1 VIPADLRDVDDV
13 LAQAGRLLDF
23 SKPVGLLLVAVLHN
37 IGDSDDPAG
46 IAARYLA
53 ALAPGSHVVISQSTD
68 EFAPDQRR
76 GRKHRVPSYRF

>member
-1 VIPADLRDVDDV
+1 M
-13 LAQAGRLLDF
+13 LAQPGRLLDF
-23 SKPVGLLLVAVLHN
+23 SKPVGLLLAAVRHN
-37 IGDSDDPAG
+37 IGDADDPAG

-76 GRKHRVPSYRF
+76 AGANAGYFLSVLTISPSYRF